1 MSSLI
6 YKFLP
11 PRVVSA
17 EKSPVLILLHGRG
30 ADEND
35 LLGLA
40 PELDERL
47 MLFSVRAPF
56 QFPFG
61 GFTWFD
67 LDEQGNADP
76 KMFMESYNHLFTFV
90 DEIAAQH
97 ASDPKLEMAP
107 KATKIF
113 LMGFSMGTIMA
124 YAMALTQPERFAGV
138 VAQSGFMRE
147 ILGLELK
154 WNALQHCPFIIT
166 HGTQDTVIPV
176 NWARKTRDMFAAK
189 GNADVVYKEYPMG
202 HQISD
207 ASLADV
213 SQWLAERI

>member
-1 MSSLI
+1 MPSLV

-11 PRVVSA
+11 PRIISA
-17 EKSPVLILLHGRG
+17 EKSPALILLHGRG

-67 LDEQGNADP
+67 LDEQGNADQ
-76 KMFMESYNHLFTFV
+76 KMFIESYNRLFSLL
-90 DEIAAQH
+90 DEIVAKH
-97 ASDPKLEMAP
+97 STDTK
-107 KATKIF
+107 KIF

-138 VAQSGFMRE
+138 VAQSGFLRE
-147 ILGLELK
+147 IPSLALK
-154 WNALQHCPFIIT
+154 WNELQHCPFIIT

-176 NWARKTRDMFAAK
+176 TWARKTRDLFTAK
-189 GNADVVYKEYPMG
+189 SNADVVYKEYPMG

-213 SQWLAERI
+213 MQWLEGKL

>member
-1 MSSLI
+1 MNQSASLV

-11 PRVVSA
+11 SRTIGA
-17 EKSPVLILLHGRG
+17 EQSPALILLHGRG

-56 QFPFG
+56 SFPFG
-61 GFTWFD
+61 GFAWFN

-76 KMFMESYNHLFTFV
+76 KMFMESYNRLFIFLDDITAKHAV
-90 DEIAAQH
+90 DA
-97 ASDPKLEMAP
+97 K
-107 KATKIF
+107 KIF

-124 YAMALTQPERFAGV
+124 YAMALTQPKRFAGV
-138 VAQSGFMRE
+138 VAQSGFVRE
-147 ILGLELK
+147 ISGLDLK
-154 WNALQHCPFIIT
+154 WNALKNCPFIIT

-176 NWARKTRDMFAAK
+176 NWARKTRDLLAAK
-189 GNADVVYKEYPMG
+189 SNADVVYKEYPMG

-213 SQWLAERI
+213 TEWLAEKL